1 MKTRFKLLI
10 AGVLALALL
19 IAGTASALASSTAE
33 SIADLTETN
42 EVSAEELDSLIAEL
56 EAIEDV
62 QIIPMPEDGAE
73 VAILGGFHGKW
84 GVDEEDETLGG
95 LAGIYGSVTY
105 EDGSSYGFLGGIW
118 KQRDEKAVGYLIGKY
133 ADGAFWGIYR
143 NYAGENGGKFDG
155 TYAISENDVEA
166 LVNRFQGEWISNDGE
181 RGGYIKG
188 AWAQKVGMRR
198 VGRFGGKWFYN
209 DAEAEVTSERPEAD
223 GQFRGHYGTMKL
235 ADDTVIHLFR
245 GGWLSDE
252 GDIGKLTGIGVR
264 GHFYGIWQG
273 EDSSGYM
280 MGKAKEHR
288 LRGVWGT
295 FGQEEQGRLRGRYGR
310 YPRPEVEPEV
320 IDPELAPAEEP
331 EVEIAV

>member
-1 MKTRFKLLI
+1 M
-10 AGVLALALL
+10 
-19 IAGTASALASSTAE
+19 
-33 SIADLTETN
+33 
-42 EVSAEELDSLIAEL
+42 
-56 EAIEDV
+56 
-62 QIIPMPEDGAE
+62 
-73 VAILGGFHGKW
+73 
-84 GVDEEDETLGG
+84 
-95 LAGIYGSVTY
+95 
-105 EDGSSYGFLGGIW
+105 
-118 KQRDEKAVGYLIGKY
+118 
-133 ADGAFWGIYR
+133 R
-143 NYAGENGGKFDG
+143 NNV
-155 TYAISENDVEA
+155 IS
-166 LVNRFQGEWISNDGE
+166 
-181 RGGYIKG
+181 
-188 AWAQKVGMRR
+188 
-198 VGRFGGKWFYN
+198 
-209 DAEAEVTSERPEAD
+209 
-223 GQFRGHYGTMKL
+223 KL